1 MTLKDINL
9 SEDQRKELQDKLD
22 AWKVAEKKQMEEDLT
37 EKYEQMEAELKEE
50 YEDLVEEIKANM
62 KKVYTKRFMNALKE
76 MYEEIK
82 AEVMVESLNSPEAK
96 ALEEMKALVYP
107 LINESTA
114 KRHRDEFA
122 KLAEMYEGNLE
133 ELELLKGANKKAQLM
148 ESLSPDVRK
157 VVDKLLGEGNEEEI
171 VEKFAAIKSA
181 LKEEVSQD
189 AEEEL
194 SEDTEETSEE
204 DTELNEDIQDEVTL
218 DSDIEDEDQDLTE
231 DQDDQEDSEMSEFLE
246 EQLKLAGL
254 R

>member
-9 SEDQRKELQDKLD
+9 TEDQRAELQDKLD
-22 AWKVAEKKQMEEDLT
+22 AWKAAEKKQMEEDLT

-50 YEDLVEEIKANM
+50 YEDLVEEIKGNM

-82 AEVMVESLNSPEAK
+82 AEVMVEALNSPESK
-96 ALEEMKALVYP
+96 VLEEVKALVYP

-114 KRHRDEFA
+114 KRHRDEFK
-122 KLAEMYEGNLE
+122 KLAEMFEGNLE

-157 VVDKLLGEGNEEEI
+157 VVNKLLGEGTEEEI

-181 LKEEVSQD
+181 LKEEVSHNAD
-189 AEEEL
+189 EEL
-194 SEDTEETSEE
+194 SEDIDNTDESLDE
-204 DTELNEDIQDEVTL
+204 DMDEEVTINSEV
-218 DSDIEDEDQDLTE
+218 DDEEEDLTE
-231 DQDDQEDSEMSEFLE
+231 EETQEDSEMKLFLE